1 MFCLSVCFQK
11 RSIMTTGK
19 VYGSDRYKN
28 RLKIFNFWKIKAT
41 FLLVLFQN
49 VNKGRNSSDGL

>member
-1 MFCLSVCFQK
+1 MEVTD
-11 RSIMTTGK
+11 I
-19 VYGSDRYKN
+19 KN
-28 RLKIFNFWKIKAT
+28 RLKIFNFWKICET